1 MKKYTNTQ
9 QKSYA
14 AGRRKKN
21 SRKGVPMRAMKMKI
35 KKGDK
40 VKVLA
45 GKDKGKTGV
54 ILTVLPRENRVV
66 VEGVA
71 MVKRHH
77 RRSGRGQSGRI
88 VEHPASIHASN
99 VGKVEASEK
108 KAPRAKKAAAAK

>member
-1 MKKYTNTQ
+1 MKKYTDTQ
-9 QKSYA
+9 HKSYA
-14 AGRRKKN
+14 ASRRKRN
-21 SRKGVPMRAMKMKI
+21 ARQGVPMRAMKMKI

-40 VKVLA
+40 VKVLS

-99 VGKVEASEK
+99 VGKVEAAEK
-108 KAPRAKKAAAAK
+108 KAPRVKKAAAAK